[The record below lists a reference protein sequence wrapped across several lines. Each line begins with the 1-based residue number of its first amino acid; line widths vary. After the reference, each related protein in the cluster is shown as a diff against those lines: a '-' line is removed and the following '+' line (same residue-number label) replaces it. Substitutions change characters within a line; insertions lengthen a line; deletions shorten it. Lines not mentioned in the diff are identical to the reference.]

1 MPYIKPETILEAKK
15 VDLLS
20 YLRAHEPDELVRCS
34 GGYCTRTHDSLKIS
48 NGMWMWWSRG
58 IGGRS
63 ALDYL
68 VKVKGMD
75 FTEAVQQIVGDS
87 CLIQPVSS
95 LPTEKEKKLLL
106 PERNASN
113 EKVMQYLTGR
123 GISKEIIQDCIEAGI
138 IYESL
143 PHNNVVFVGKDDK
156 GQPRYAAFRGTNAS
170 RVMGDCSGSDKHY
183 SFRLMNPDSRSIH
196 VFESAIDA
204 LSYATLIKL
213 NGGNYKTESLIS
225 LAGVY
230 SPGSDGTGR
239 TPSSLEVLLKNN
251 PGIEKIYLHLDN
263 DAAGRNATRVI
274 QNNLSHKY
282 KIVDR
287 PLRFGKDINDYLCHK
302 LGIQPQ
308 RKRSYER

>member
-68 VKVKGMD
+68 IKVRGMD
-75 FTEAVQQIVGDS
+75 FTEAVQRIVGDS
-87 CLIQPVSS
+87 CVIQPVSS

-106 PERNASN
+106 PEKNSSN
-113 EKVMQYLTGR
+113 DKVIRYLTGR

-138 IYESL
+138 VYESL
-143 PHNNVVFVGKDDK
+143 PHNNVVFVGKDEDGK
-156 GQPRYAAFRGTNAS
+156 ARYGAFRGANDS
-170 RVMGDCSGSDKHY
+170 RVMGDCAGSDKRY
-183 SFRLMNPDSRSIH
+183 SFRLINPDSRSVH
-196 VFESAIDA
+196 LFESAIDA
-204 LSYATLIKL
+204 LSYATLIQM
-213 NGGNYKTESLIS
+213 NGGDYKTESLVS

-230 SPGSDGTGR
+230 SPGSDGTGK
-239 TPSSLEVLLKNN
+239 TPSALDHLLKSN
-251 PGIEKIYLHLDN
+251 PQIDRIYLHLDN
-263 DAAGRNATRVI
+263 DAAGRNATKVI
-274 QNNLSHKY
+274 RNNLENKY
-282 KIVDR
+282 KIVEDR
-287 PLRFGKDINDYLCHK
+287 K
-302 LGIQPQ
+302 
-308 RKRSYER
+308 SVV